1 LEQAKFGGLQDQI
14 DRLQKLWESLDG
26 PNSHTKRIGS
36 NKVSDMR
43 QSDEPHPRLRH
54 LLDVWFSPK
63 RFESEA
69 LYERLRLLFI
79 KRYVPTGGDFFIRRY
94 GIRIANIRGTLQSLI
109 HFERYTC
116 RLEAIHEI
124 VFLGF
129 LIFSLRRAILHR
141 TTLLDLLFAVVV
153 YVVLLPCCNGI
164 TDYGFAPSS
173 TG

>member
-1 LEQAKFGGLQDQI
+1 
-14 DRLQKLWESLDG
+14 
-26 PNSHTKRIGS
+26 
-36 NKVSDMR
+36 MR
-43 QSDEPHPRLRH
+43 QSDESYSSPLQH

-69 LYERLRLLFI
+69 LYERLGVLFI

-94 GIRIANIRGTLQSLI
+94 GIRIAQIRGNLQSLI
-109 HFERYTC
+109 HFERYTR

-141 TTLLDLLFAVVV
+141 TTLLDLLFAIMV
-153 YVVLLPCCNGI
+153 YVVLILSPAMLQRYNRLRVCAVINRMR
-164 TDYGFAPSS
+164 AEQRSHS
-173 TG
+173 

>member
-1 LEQAKFGGLQDQI
+1 
-14 DRLQKLWESLDG
+14 
-26 PNSHTKRIGS
+26 
-36 NKVSDMR
+36 MR
-43 QSDEPHPRLRH
+43 QSDESYSSPLQH

-69 LYERLRLLFI
+69 LYERLGVLFI

-94 GIRIANIRGTLQSLI
+94 GIRIAQIRGNLQSLI
-109 HFERYTC
+109 HFERYTR

-153 YVVLLPCCNGI
+153 YVVLILSPAMLQRYNRLRVCAVINRMRAEQ
-164 TDYGFAPSS
+164 TSHS
-173 TG
+173 